1 MFPTVYSVQYTV
13 HGTLIENPSL
23 LGVGGGLESVDTMEP
38 MGMLDN
44 MFAQQKPESVLG
56 NFSILHFISFCIF
69 YAE

>member
-1 MFPTVYSVQYTV
+1 MHVLSI
-13 HGTLIENPSL
+13 GALSTLIENPSF

-56 NFSILHFISFCIF
+56 NLFL
-69 YAE
+69 YY

>member
-1 MFPTVYSVQYTV
+1 MLGCVWLCTVQCTQ
-13 HGTLIENPSL
+13 IESPWF

-56 NFSILHFISFCIF
+56 NFSTLHFISFRIF